1 MRLQIVAPSGF
12 AGRVIAAYRDG
23 VAARDLVFLVFGVRR
38 EAWGAERLYVLKVV
52 LDVKSRGEH
61 VPASHTA
68 YMLEEASRVG
78 LDLIG
83 MIHFHGWPGGCGY
96 LSTTDKNTLKNWGPR
111 FVAFV
116 AAPDCLK
123 AWRMKDGQV
132 EEVPIAEV
140 PTYAVADPEQRS
152 EEELAPPT
160 PTTERPSAEDINDVK
175 RLLAELVK
183 LNEQYREVL
192 WATIAHLYTI
202 EKSCK
207 KARSNFLTS
216 IFTRRRHVT
225 KL

>member
-1 MRLQIVAPSGF
+1 MWLQVVAPSGF
-12 AGRVIAAYRDG
+12 AGRVIAAYKDG

-38 EAWGAERLYVLKVV
+38 EAWGAERLYVLKAI

-68 YMLEEASRVG
+68 YMLEEASKVG
-78 LDLIG
+78 LELIG

-96 LSTTDKNTLKNWGPR
+96 LSTTDKNTLRTWGPR

-132 EEVPIAEV
+132 EEVPIVEI

-160 PTTERPSAEDINDVK
+160 PTTERPSAEDINDIK

-192 WATIAHLYTI
+192 WANLAHLYKI
-202 EKSCK
+202 EKLCRK
-207 KARSNFLTS
+207 KNQNIPRWLRKAIMLW
-216 IFTRRRHVT
+216 V
-225 KL
+225 

>member
-1 MRLQIVAPSGF
+1 MRLQVIAPSGF
-12 AGRVIAAYRDG
+12 ASRVIAAYRDG

-38 EAWGAERLYVLKVV
+38 EAWGVERLYVLKVI
-52 LDVKSRGEH
+52 LDVKSKGEH

-68 YMLEEASRVG
+68 YMLEETSRVG

-96 LSTTDKNTLKNWGPR
+96 LSTTDKNTLKTWGPR

-132 EEVPIAEV
+132 EEVPIVEV
-140 PTYAVADPEQRS
+140 QTYIAVDPEHRS
-152 EEELAPPT
+152 ETELAPPT
-160 PTTERPSAEDINDVK
+160 PERPSTEDINDVK

-192 WATIAHLYTI
+192 WATLAHLYKI
-202 EKSCK
+202 EKLCRK
-207 KARSNFLTS
+207 KNQNIPRWLRKAIMLW
-216 IFTRRRHVT
+216 V
-225 KL
+225 

>member
-12 AGRVIAAYRDG
+12 AGRVIAAYKDG
-23 VAARDLVFLVFGVRR
+23 VAAKDLVFLVFGVRR
-38 EAWGAERLYVLKVV
+38 EAWGAERFYVLKVV
-52 LDVKSRGEH
+52 LDVKSRGEQ

-96 LSTTDKNTLKNWGPR
+96 LSTTDKNTLKTWGPR

-140 PTYAVADPEQRS
+140 PMYAVADPEQRS
-152 EEELAPPT
+152 EEELAPPM
-160 PTTERPSAEDINDVK
+160 PTTERPNTEDINDVK

-192 WATIAHLYTI
+192 WATLAHLNKI
-202 EKSCK
+202 EKICRK
-207 KARSNFLTS
+207 KNQNIPIWLRKAIMLW
-216 IFTRRRHVT
+216 V
-225 KL
+225 

>member
-1 MRLQIVAPSGF
+1 MRLQVVAPSGF

-23 VAARDLVFLVFGVRR
+23 VAAGDLVFLVFGVRR
-38 EAWGAERLYVLKVV
+38 EAWGVERLYVLKVI

-68 YMLEEASRVG
+68 YMLEETSRVG

-96 LSTTDKNTLKNWGPR
+96 LSATDKNTLKTWGPR

-132 EEVPIAEV
+132 EEVPIVEI

-152 EEELAPPT
+152 EDELPVPAAEGPK
-160 PTTERPSAEDINDVK
+160 TEVDVGEIR
-175 RLLAELVK
+175 RLIVEL
-183 LNEQYREVL
+183 LRFSELYSEAL
-192 WATIAHLYTI
+192 WAALAQLHKI
-202 EKSCK
+202 EKSCNK
-207 KARSNFLTS
+207 KRKSSLLS
-216 IFTRRRHVT
+216 RLLR
-225 KL
+225 KK

>member
-23 VAARDLVFLVFGVRR
+23 VAAKDLVFLVFGVRR

-96 LSTTDKNTLKNWGPR
+96 LSTTDKNTLKTWGPR

-132 EEVPIAEV
+132 EEVPIVEI
-140 PTYAVADPEQRS
+140 PTYVAVDPEQRS
-152 EEELAPPT
+152 EDELSPVPAAEGPK
-160 PTTERPSAEDINDVK
+160 TEVDLGEIRRLIVEFLRFSELYREALWAALAQLHKIEKTVARREK
-175 RLLAELVK
+175 RCSLLSRLL
-183 LNEQYREVL
+183 R
-192 WATIAHLYTI
+192 
-202 EKSCK
+202 K
-207 KARSNFLTS
+207 K
-216 IFTRRRHVT
+216 
-225 KL
+225 